1 MFLCRSFLKIDLW
14 IRKHRLGK
22 IDRRKFLVKIV
33 QAVLQVQFVIQPM
46 SNVSCLRL
54 LSLFF
59 LKGSL
64 DLKFTDRWNY
74 RDVAD
79 GGEKVLID
87 SEPS

>member
-14 IRKHRLGK
+14 TRKHRLEK

-64 DLKFTDRWNY
+64 DLKFIDRWNY